1 MDDIKTMTAAE
12 IAALTPA
19 ELAAYSAADLG
30 ELSGAQVGGMTTD
43 QIVALDAEQLAAI
56 ADAIGE
62 WQTLVGAYQSALADA
77 AAAERATFLA
87 PLTDILTSDAF
98 ATVKTAVE
106 ALDDRYAAESFNGK
120 LRCLVTGVG
129 LAVS

>member
-1 MDDIKTMTAAE
+1 MDDIKTMTAAQ
-12 IAALTPA
+12 IAALTSA

-43 QIVALDAEQLAAI
+43 QIAALSSDQLAAI
-56 ADAIGE
+56 AAAIGE

-87 PLTDILTSDAF
+87 PLTDILNSEAF
-98 ATVKTAVE
+98 ETVRTAVL
-106 ALDDRYAAESFNGK
+106 ALDDRYAAEAWNGK

-129 LAVS
+129 LAVA